1 MGLEVVSPAMIS
13 FSLFL
18 LLASTTQAQSNG
30 VFDVTKY
37 GAGKDITEALTTA
50 WKSACASTKPSKVLI
65 PSGTYW
71 LRKVT
76 LAGPCKAAIKLQ
88 VDGILKA
95 PVDPNK
101 LSGGHWVNFIYVD
114 QFTLSGRGTF
124 DGQGKV
130 AWSKSTCHIDKNCK
144 GLPMVS
150 LIICFLFA
158 SNMYQNIRFDY
169 ITNALVRDITTLD
182 SKNFHVNV
190 LGCRNLTFQHFT
202 VRAPGDSVNT
212 DGIHIGRSTGI
223 YIIDSKIST
232 GDDCISVGDGTEEL
246 HITGVTCGPG
256 HGISVGSLGKY
267 PNEKPVS
274 GIFVKNCTISDTTNG
289 VRIKSWPA
297 LYGGVASNM
306 HFEDIVMNNVQNPVI
321 IDQGYCPWNQCS
333 LKAPSKVK
341 ISDVSFK
348 SIRGTSATPVVV
360 RIACS
365 SGFPCQKVKLA
376 NINLAYR
383 GPGGPAKS
391 QCSNVKPII
400 SGIMSAS
407 GC

>member
-1 MGLEVVSPAMIS
+1 MANKKMGLEVVSYAIIS
-13 FSLFL
+13 FSVVL

-37 GAGKDITEALTTA
+37 GAGKDITEALTNA
-50 WKSACASTKPSKVLI
+50 WKSACASTKASKVLI

-71 LRKVT
+71 LRRVT

-88 VDGILKA
+88 VDGILQA
-95 PVDPNK
+95 PVDPDK
-101 LSGGHWVNFIYVD
+101 LSGGHWVNFRYID

-130 AWSKSTCHIDKNCK
+130 AWSKSTCQKYKDCDS
-144 GLPMVS
+144 LPM
-150 LIICFLFA
+150 
-158 SNMYQNIRFDY
+158 NIRFDF
-169 ITNALVRDITTLD
+169 ITNALVRDITSRD

-202 VRAPGDSVNT
+202 VRAPGESVNT

-223 YIIDSKIST
+223 YIIDSKIGT

-267 PNEKPVS
+267 PNEKPMS

-289 VRIKSWPA
+289 VRIKSWPN

-321 IDQGYCPWNQCS
+321 IDQVYCPWNQCS

-348 SIRGTSATPVVV
+348 SIRGTSATPVAV

-365 SGFPCQKVKLA
+365 SGFPCQNVKLA

>member
-1 MGLEVVSPAMIS
+1 M
-13 FSLFL
+13 
-18 LLASTTQAQSNG
+18 
-30 VFDVTKY
+30 
-37 GAGKDITEALTTA
+37 
-50 WKSACASTKPSKVLI
+50 
-65 PSGTYW
+65 
-71 LRKVT
+71 
-76 LAGPCKAAIKLQ
+76 
-88 VDGILKA
+88 
-95 PVDPNK
+95 
-101 LSGGHWVNFIYVD
+101 
-114 QFTLSGRGTF
+114 
-124 DGQGKV
+124 
-130 AWSKSTCHIDKNCK
+130 
-144 GLPMVS
+144 
-150 LIICFLFA
+150 FA
-158 SNMYQNIRFDY
+158 SNTDQNLRFDF
-169 ITNALVRDITTLD
+169 ITNALVRDITTRD

-190 LGCRNLTFQHFT
+190 LGCKNLTFQHFT

-333 LKAPSKVK
+333 LKVLLFLLP
-341 ISDVSFK
+341 
-348 SIRGTSATPVVV
+348 
-360 RIACS
+360 
-365 SGFPCQKVKLA
+365 
-376 NINLAYR
+376 
-383 GPGGPAKS
+383 
-391 QCSNVKPII
+391 
-400 SGIMSAS
+400 
-407 GC
+407 

>member
-1 MGLEVVSPAMIS
+1 MGLKVVSSAIIS
-13 FSLFL
+13 FSVFL
-18 LLASTTQAQSNG
+18 LLASAAKAQSKG

-37 GAGKDITEALTTA
+37 GADKDITEALTNA
-50 WKSACASTKPSKVLI
+50 WKDACASTNPSKVLI
-65 PSGTYW
+65 PSGTYS
-71 LRKVT
+71 LRKLT
-76 LAGPCKAAIKLQ
+76 LAGPCKAAIELQ

-95 PVDPNK
+95 PVDPNQF
-101 LSGGHWVNFIYVD
+101 SGGHWVNFGYVD
-114 QFTLSGRGTF
+114 KFTLSGSGTF
-124 DGQGKV
+124 DGQGKA
-130 AWSKSTCHIDKNCK
+130 AWSKSTCQKDKDCDS
-144 GLPMVS
+144 LPM
-150 LIICFLFA
+150 
-158 SNMYQNIRFDY
+158 NIRFDF
-169 ITNALVRDITTLD
+169 ITNALVRDITSRD

-202 VRAPGDSVNT
+202 VSAPGESVNT

-223 YIIDSKIST
+223 YIIDSKIGT

-297 LYGGVASNM
+297 LYGGAASNM
-306 HFEDIVMNNVQNPVI
+306 HFEDIVMNNVQKPCHHRSSVLPMEPMQSKGI
-321 IDQGYCPWNQCS
+321 AFFCYHKDIFT
-333 LKAPSKVK
+333 APSKVK

-348 SIRGTSATPVVV
+348 NIRGTSATPVVV
-360 RIACS
+360 QIACS
-365 SGFPCQKVKLA
+365 SGIPCDKVQLADIKLA
-376 NINLAYR
+376 YS
-383 GPGGPAKS
+383 GPDGPAKS

>member
-1 MGLEVVSPAMIS
+1 MGLEVVSSAIIS

-37 GAGKDITEALTTA
+37 GAGKDITEALTNA

-101 LSGGHWVNFIYVD
+101 LSGGHWVNFRYVD

-124 DGQGKV
+124 DGRERLRG
-130 AWSKSTCHIDKNCK
+130 AKN
-144 GLPMVS
+144 L
-150 LIICFLFA
+150 
-158 SNMYQNIRFDY
+158 RFDF

-190 LGCRNLTFQHFT
+190 LGCKNLTFQHFT
-202 VRAPGDSVNT
+202 VTAPGESVNT

-321 IDQGYCPWNQCS
+321 IDQGYCPWNQCT

>member
-37 GAGKDITEALTTA
+37 GAGKDITEALTNA

-65 PSGTYW
+65 PRGTYW

-88 VDGILKA
+88 VDGILQA

-101 LSGGHWVNFIYVD
+101 LSGGHWVNFRYVD

-124 DGQGKV
+124 DGQGK
-130 AWSKSTCHIDKNCK
+130 
-144 GLPMVS
+144 
-150 LIICFLFA
+150 
-158 SNMYQNIRFDY
+158 NIRFDY

-321 IDQGYCPWNQCS
+321 I
-333 LKAPSKVK
+333 SKTMK
-341 ISDVSFK
+341 
-348 SIRGTSATPVVV
+348 
-360 RIACS
+360 
-365 SGFPCQKVKLA
+365 
-376 NINLAYR
+376 
-383 GPGGPAKS
+383 
-391 QCSNVKPII
+391 
-400 SGIMSAS
+400 
-407 GC
+407 